1 MPISKKSARL
11 WFGLVPAFLVAAG
24 AIIAAF
30 ALGYP
35 DSALAIA
42 AIAPFA
48 TAVAAFVYGQSKK
61 GGQIRAAEIMARV
74 TGEEEGT

>member
-1 MPISKKSARL
+1 MPISKKSSRL
-11 WFGLVPAFLVAAG
+11 WFGLVPSFVVAAG

-35 DSALAIA
+35 NSVLAIA

-61 GGQIRAAEIMARV
+61 GGQIRAAEIMARI
-74 TGEEEGT
+74 TGEDDE